1 MEVRKLLQKVV
12 YSVRKMMRT
21 SGPQAVYRNRTLRVY
36 TLADDVVWYLST
48 VQKRSLEEVGKFYS
62 CRYRIRLAIP
72 IPYDGIFFRQA
83 YEAGQTLHDLTGCIV
98 NQNEVIEIDDGRK
111 PVFFAFT
118 ADRIRRISFDKSS
131 ILTASALE
139 VLKDNSRK

>member
-1 MEVRKLLQKVV
+1 MEVRKLVQKVT
-12 YSVRKMMRT
+12 YSVRKMMRR
-21 SGPQAVYRNRTLRVY
+21 SEPQTVYRNRTLRIY

-62 CRYRIRLAIP
+62 CRYRIRLAVP
-72 IPYDGIFFRQA
+72 TPYDGIFFRQA
-83 YEAGQTLHDLTGCIV
+83 YEAGQTLHELTGCIV

-118 ADRIRRISFDKSS
+118 AGRLRQVSFDKSS
-131 ILTASALE
+131 MLTVVSP
-139 VLKDNSRK
+139 

>member
-1 MEVRKLLQKVV
+1 MEMRKLLQKVT
-12 YSVRKMMRT
+12 YSVRKIMRRP
-21 SGPQAVYRNRTLRVY
+21 GPQTVYRNRTLRIY

-72 IPYDGIFFRQA
+72 VPYDGICFRQA
-83 YEAGQTLHDLTGCIV
+83 YETGQTLHELTGCIV

-118 ADRIRRISFDKSS
+118 AGRLRQVSFDKSS
-131 ILTASALE
+131 MLTAVSH
-139 VLKDNSRK
+139 